1 MDFWDLTRL
10 MYRRWYFSVPMLLL
24 AIFATFLA
32 GASVK
37 PDYQATSHFQIL
49 PAAASGDTPG
59 AVRNPWNDM
68 PMSAIGDAT
77 IVAISDQ
84 KGLKDLLAR
93 GFTDKVTI
101 ALDNRSPIITVV
113 ALSRSRQQA
122 AGTAREVG
130 RLIDQKLASLQRTQG
145 VPPNRSMTLQ
155 SLDVGD
161 NIDVVTSRVKRTLA
175 ALIAASLLV
184 TAGVTIG
191 LDAVVSSWSRR
202 RRAKRPSGPNV
213 SDAPGLPG
221 YEETREVA
229 MALGSA
235 SPRALSGISARHSV
249 DTGAAEDRGPVAPYH
264 DSAEPSGT
272 VPEPRHANG
281 ESAMH
286 GTMYRHHDF
295 ADDDA
300 TIVLRTAVKGQSP
313 VQDSGS
319 TPQ

>member
-49 PAAASGDTPG
+49 PAVASGDVPG

-77 IVAISDQ
+77 IVAVSDQ
-84 KGLKDLLAR
+84 KVLKDLVAR
-93 GFTDKVTI
+93 GFSDKVTI
-101 ALDNRSPIITVV
+101 TLDNRSPIITVV

-130 RLIDQKLASLQRTQG
+130 RLIDQKLASLQRAQG

-155 SLDVGD
+155 ALDLGN

-191 LDAVVSSWSRR
+191 LDALVSYWSRR
-202 RRAKRPSGPNV
+202 RARRRSGQNV
-213 SDAPGLPG
+213 GDGPGVPG

-229 MALGSA
+229 VALGS
-235 SPRALSGISARHSV
+235 SPPRMLSGISARHSAE
-249 DTGAAEDRGPVAPYH
+249 TGAAEDREPIASYH
-264 DSAEPSGT
+264 DSAESSGT
-272 VPEPRHANG
+272 VPEPRQANG

-286 GTMYRHHDF
+286 GTMYRHNDF
-295 ADDDA
+295 ADNDA
-300 TIVLRTAVKGQSP
+300 TIVLRTAVKRQSP
-313 VQDSGS
+313 DQDRGS

>member
-84 KGLKDLLAR
+84 KVLKDLLAR

-101 ALDNRSPIITVV
+101 TLDNRSPIITVV

-130 RLIDQKLASLQRTQG
+130 WLIDQKLASLQRMQG

-191 LDAVVSSWSRR
+191 LDAIVSYRSRR
-202 RRAKRPSGPNV
+202 RARRPSGPNV
-213 SDAPGLPG
+213 SDASGLPG

-249 DTGAAEDRGPVAPYH
+249 DTGAAEDREPVAPYH
-264 DSAEPSGT
+264 DSAEPSRT

-295 ADDDA
+295 ADNDA
-300 TIVLRTAVKGQSP
+300 TIVLRTAVKRQSP
-313 VQDSGS
+313 DQDSGS
-319 TPQ
+319 TLQ